1 MVERLD
7 FVQETAVAGSDWR
20 EVLRLAD
27 DLVGHLSEP
36 AVSELI
42 EEANQPGRSSS
53 AVQDVFLQEA
63 RRLGFRDERKGLFA
77 AYQSSALRPDY
88 FRPVGS
94 SGVILEVERGKTTIN
109 NMDLLDFWKCHIC
122 EHASFLFLMVPRE
135 LRQNSTMAP
144 RREFTA
150 VARRLESFF
159 RPGNYTNVLG
169 LVLLGY

>member
-1 MVERLD
+1 MIERLD
-7 FVQETAVAGSDWR
+7 FVQDAAARGSDWR
-20 EVLRLAD
+20 HVVDLAD
-27 DLVGHLSEP
+27 ELVGHLNVP
-36 AVSELI
+36 AVAALI
-42 EEANQPGRSSS
+42 EEANQPGRSS
-53 AVQDVFLQEA
+53 ADVQEVFLDEA
-63 RRLGFRDERKGLFA
+63 TRLGFRDESKGLFE

-88 FRPVGS
+88 FRAVGS

-122 EHASFLFLMVPRE
+122 EHASFLFLMVPQE
-135 LRQNSTMAP
+135 LRQNPTMTP
-144 RREFTA
+144 RKEFTT